1 MDKSLFFHYN
11 KKHWRLQKEQTAAVP
26 GSQQGIKEVFMRKAG
41 NFFKSIVPFLVAIVL
56 QLAVSVP
63 LYIIYTFLHAGDNGG
78 GLTGIAGALDSAGSN
93 TALVQIINLIYGILA
108 VLVFVSWYRKV
119 FVLPF
124 RRKRK
129 ENPAALKP
137 TGFSFHN
144 ILALFFLAIGLQ
156 YVTTFIVDIFARI
169 HPAWLT
175 AYQNLMDTAGYG
187 SVSPVLVIYSVLLAP
202 VVEETIF
209 RGLIFR
215 YARYALPFWIANIWQ
230 ALLFGLLH
238 MNILQG
244 IYAFTTGLV
253 LGFICHRG
261 RGIRYSILMHIF
273 FNIVGIFYS
282 GLIEITTTL
291 SYPIFTGLGI
301 ALTAFAL
308 WLFYTDFSR

>member
-1 MDKSLFFHYN
+1 
-11 KKHWRLQKEQTAAVP
+11 
-26 GSQQGIKEVFMRKAG
+26 MRKAG

-63 LYIIYTFLHAGDNGG
+63 LYMIYTFLHAGENGG
-78 GLTGIAGALDSAGSN
+78 GLAGVAGALDSAGSN
-93 TALVQIINLIYGILA
+93 TTLIQVINLIYGVLA
-108 VLVFVSWYRKV
+108 VMIFVTWYRKV

-129 ENPAALKP
+129 ENQVSQRP

-144 ILALFFLAIGLQ
+144 VVALFFLAVGLQ
-156 YVTTFIVDIFARI
+156 YVTTFVVDIVSRL

-175 AYQNLMDTAGYG
+175 AYQNVMDTAGYG
-187 SVSPVLVIYSVLLAP
+187 SISPMLVFYSALLAP

-215 YARYALPFWIANIWQ
+215 YARYAFPFWIANIWQ

-238 MNILQG
+238 MNMLQG
-244 IYAFTTGLV
+244 IYAFTTGLI

-261 RGIRYSILMHIF
+261 HGIRYSILLHIL
-273 FNIVGIFYS
+273 FNLVGLFYS
-282 GLIEITTTL
+282 GLIEVTTAL
-291 SYPIFTGLGI
+291 SYPLFISLGI

-308 WLFYTDFSR
+308 WLFYTDFSS